1 VNTNSADEFGN
12 KVQGCGTED
21 AKILYCYTVLL
32 IIVIIIFL
40 NFLAHWHKAAGRK
53 TRLDIQNYGCNGN
66 LLCYHIVVERN
77 RNSKGMKKIT
87 LRNTKKYTNQTGMNL
102 TPPPPPSQNS
112 HVVRWHCTAESK
124 RRFAEIKMCLMC
136 FIIIIFLAHQ
146 HKACRQLKIKQEMTA
161 VGD

>member
-1 VNTNSADEFGN
+1 MCIRDRSLSWFSCMNTNSADEFGN

-32 IIVIIIFL
+32 IIVISIFL

-53 TRLDIQNYGCNGN
+53 TRLDIQNYGGNGN

-87 LRNTKKYTNQTGMNL
+87 LRNTKKVHKSNWNEPYSSSSSFTKQSCRKMAL
-102 TPPPPPSQNS
+102 Y
-112 HVVRWHCTAESK
+112 RWIKT
-124 RRFAEIKMCLMC
+124 EIRWNKNVSYV
-136 FIIIIFLAHQ
+136 FYY
-146 HKACRQLKIKQEMTA
+146 
-161 VGD
+161 